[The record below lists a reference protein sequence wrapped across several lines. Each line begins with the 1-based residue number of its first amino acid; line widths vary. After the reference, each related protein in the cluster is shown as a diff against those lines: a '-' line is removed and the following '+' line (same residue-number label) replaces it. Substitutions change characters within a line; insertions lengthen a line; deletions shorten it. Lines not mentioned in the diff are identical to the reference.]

1 MKLASLDVGCG
12 LKTHNAPNTD
22 VNCGLGKQK
31 FWNNYVLCD
40 ARYLPFRN
48 KIFKVVYC
56 HHVLEHIQ
64 NYHQAFREL
73 VRVTKGLIEIKLPHI
88 LSKIRRYKGHKHHFN
103 LKGVKRLFENF
114 KCYITVNYR
123 RLNKI
128 PFLVFPYE
136 FVVKIIV

>member
-1 MKLASLDVGCG
+1 MPLASLDVGCG
-12 LKTHNAPNTD
+12 IKMHGAPNTD

-31 FWNNYVLCD
+31 FWNNFIRCD

-64 NYHQAFREL
+64 DYKKALLEL
-73 VRVTKGLIEIKLPHI
+73 VRVTDGLIEIKLPHV
-88 LSKIRRYKGHKHHFN
+88 LSKIRRYKGHKHSFN
-103 LKGVKRLFENF
+103 LKGVKKLFKNF

-123 RLNKI
+123 GLNRF
-128 PFLVFPYE
+128 PPLVLPYE
-136 FVVKIIV
+136 MVVKIRT